1 MTAVKP
7 ALAAVLVNY
16 NSGGELRRALESI
29 AREIG
34 DRWEG
39 VVVDN
44 GSSDDSERAALDFS
58 PVRLVRNAENVGF
71 GRGINQAI
79 AACSAERVLVMNPDC
94 QLSTGA
100 LPVLTAML
108 DADPHCAVVA
118 PRILNP
124 DGTPQGNA
132 RGDPDMLTGLF
143 GRTSALRRTLPSL
156 DVARRN
162 VITATANDQSVT
174 VDWVSG
180 ACMLVRRDAF
190 AAVGGFDERYFMY
203 WEDADLCRRLR
214 LRGYTIRYVPAVTAM
229 HRVGQSSRTARHASI
244 RAFHSS
250 AYLYY
255 STFVAPGATNPKRW
269 IARALLGA
277 RCWWK
282 LATHG

>member
-1 MTAVKP
+1 MKP
-7 ALAAVLVNY
+7 TLAAVLVNY
-16 NSGGELRRALESI
+16 NSGGELRQALESI
-29 AREIG
+29 DREALPP
-34 DRWEG
+34 WEG

-44 GSSDDSERAALDFS
+44 GSSDDSERAVLDFAS
-58 PVRLVRNAENVGF
+58 VRLLRNEENVGF

-79 AACSAERVLVMNPDC
+79 AACTADRVLIMNPDC
-94 QLSTGA
+94 HLCSGA
-100 LPVLTAML
+100 LTRLTAIL
-108 DADPHCAVVA
+108 DADQQCAVVA

-143 GRTSALRRTLPSL
+143 GRTGALRQTLPGL
-156 DVARRN
+156 GVAQRN
-162 VITATANDQSVT
+162 VITATANDESIT

-180 ACMLVRRDAF
+180 ACMLVRREAF

-214 LRGYTIRYVPAVTAM
+214 LRGHTIRYAPAASAR
-229 HRVGQSSRTARHASI
+229 HRVGQSSRTARVASV
-244 RAFHSS
+244 RAFHAS

-255 STFVAPGATNPKRW
+255 STFVAPGAFNPKRW
-269 IARALLGA
+269 IAQALLAG

-282 LATHG
+282 LRTSA